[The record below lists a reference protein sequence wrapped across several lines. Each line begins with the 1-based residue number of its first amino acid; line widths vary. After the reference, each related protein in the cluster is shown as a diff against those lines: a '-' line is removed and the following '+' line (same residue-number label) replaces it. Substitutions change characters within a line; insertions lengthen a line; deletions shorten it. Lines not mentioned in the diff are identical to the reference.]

1 MENVHRSLAVS
12 LGFFF
17 LVGAA
22 SIGFLALKMGDVR
35 LLDDGRYPLNA
46 AFVSASGL
54 RVGAHVEVAGV
65 RVGQV
70 TSIKLEDASALA
82 RVTLRISREVAVTDE
97 AMASIRTAGIIGD
110 KFVTIAPGASNV
122 VLEPG
127 DEIADTEPSVNLEAL
142 LAKYVFESEGR

>member
-1 MENVHRSLAVS
+1 M
-12 LGFFF
+12 
-17 LVGAA
+17 
-22 SIGFLALKMGDVR
+22 
-35 LLDDGRYPLNA
+35 
-46 AFVSASGL
+46 
-54 RVGAHVEVAGV
+54 EVAGV
-65 RVGQV
+65 RVGHV